1 MIDIAP
7 LEGDKV
13 DKRITLYVNEAD
25 RDEFDQLRREL
36 EPEIA
41 KRKDARVYLDTHGKL
56 SIAALFRYLRH
67 VEMDKRGMSHK

>member
-1 MIDIAP
+1 MTSLIVAP
-7 LEGDKV
+7 KDDSV

-25 RDEFDQLRREL
+25 RDEFDKLRNAL

-41 KRKDARVYLDTHGKL
+41 KRKDARLYLDTHGKL

-67 VEMDKRGMSHK
+67 KEMESRGLR